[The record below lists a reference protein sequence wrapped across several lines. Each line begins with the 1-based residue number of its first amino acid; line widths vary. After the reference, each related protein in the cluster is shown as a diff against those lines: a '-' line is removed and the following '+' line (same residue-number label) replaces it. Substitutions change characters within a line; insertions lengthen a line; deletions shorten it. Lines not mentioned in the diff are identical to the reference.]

1 MESLATHVTQAH
13 AVAAMSGLYYCNWE
27 GCVRSDRGFN
37 ARYKMLVHVRIHTKE
52 KPHHCTECP
61 KSFSRAEN
69 LKIHIRSH
77 SGEKPYVC
85 PVAGCNKAYSNS
97 SDRFK
102 HTRTHSTEKPY
113 FCKFPSCSKRYTDP
127 SSLRKHVKTFK
138 HLNITAPAATANQSP
153 QKKNNVY
160 TTNSNGNIKY
170 SQSNTKD
177 LSNDSEKHM
186 FADSKQ
192 NQAITHTTSHQHQYI
207 HQQDYLQDYQ
217 TTRDI
222 YSLELEQLFKENTS
236 IVSPKLLISDTEY
249 SKRYW
254 INEQLLPTV
263 NEDSM
268 DIDTPLDLSLRKR
281 VR

>member
-1 MESLATHVTQAH
+1 
-13 AVAAMSGLYYCNWE
+13 MSGLYYCNWE

-85 PVAGCNKAYSNS
+85 PVEGCNKAYSNS

-138 HLNITAPAATANQSP
+138 HVNVTAPAAQTHHSM
-153 QKKNNVY
+153 QKK
-160 TTNSNGNIKY
+160 SIKH
-170 SQSNTKD
+170 SQSLNTKD
-177 LSNDSEKHM
+177 ISSKGMEKEMCIDSTSTTITNASLDQCPYIRHQ
-186 FADSKQ
+186 DCLQ
-192 NQAITHTTSHQHQYI
+192 N
-207 HQQDYLQDYQ
+207 YQ
-217 TTRDI
+217 SRRDI
-222 YSLELEQLFKENTS
+222 YSLELEQLFRENSS
-236 IVSPKLLISDTEY
+236 IVSPKLLIRDTEC
-249 SKRYW
+249 SKNYW
-254 INEQLLPTV
+254 INDKLLPTV
-263 NEDSM
+263 DEDSM
-268 DIDTPLDLSLRKR
+268 DVDAPLDLSLRNR